1 MRIEVTTHY
10 FKDGKEY
17 YRFEL
22 WDGPDNVEHVQGFA
36 IDLIE
41 AFSKI
46 VEWRER
52 IAVDYAEEVLAEI
65 ENAKQFLT
73 NEPNNETES

>member
-1 MRIEVTTHY
+1 MRIEITTHY

-22 WDGPDNVEHVQGFA
+22 WDGPDGIEHVQGFA

-41 AFSKI
+41 TFSKI

-52 IAVDYAEEVLAEI
+52 IAVDYAEEIEQEI
-65 ENAKQFLT
+65 KNLEIFENFFK
-73 NEPNNETES
+73 S